1 MTHLAID
8 LGAGSGRV
16 ILGRFGEDDL
26 LLKEAHR
33 FTHPMAVA
41 GGHLRWNA
49 NHILNEIKRG
59 IRQAGALARDLGDP
73 IVSVGVDS
81 WGVDYGLV
89 DAGNRLLED
98 PVCYRDERTS
108 VRMDEVFGEVPRRE
122 IFDRTGIQFLSL
134 NTLYQ
139 LVAHV
144 RADGL
149 PAGTSRLLLIADLF
163 HTLLG
168 GRPCCEHTLATTTQ
182 MVSAATGDWDRE
194 LLARLG
200 LPDAI
205 LPEIVAAGTPLGTLS
220 LSLQRE
226 LDVPAMSIVAPA
238 AHDTASAVVATPL
251 EPGWTFLSSGTWS
264 LLGVEL
270 DQPLITDSAYEHNFT
285 NEAGALGTI
294 RFLKNVAG
302 LWILESCRRQWGQKS
317 PVRDYAVLAQAMTDL
332 GSPVG
337 TIDPDHSRFFNPPDM
352 VAEVQASLRES
363 GRPVPDDE
371 TRMSRVILDSLAW
384 RYREVVGQ
392 IEHATGRPLAGI
404 RIVGGGSRNDYLNQ
418 ATANACGLPVA
429 AGPAEATA
437 LGNLVMQAIAAG
449 RFASLAEARAFID
462 RHVPAARYGPATRA
476 GNPEGSPHR
485 SRTQP

>member
-108 VRMDEVFGEVPRRE
+108 GRMDEVFGEVPRRE

-220 LSLQRE
+220 LSL
-226 LDVPAMSIVAPA
+226 
-238 AHDTASAVVATPL
+238 
-251 EPGWTFLSSGTWS
+251 
-264 LLGVEL
+264 
-270 DQPLITDSAYEHNFT
+270 
-285 NEAGALGTI
+285 
-294 RFLKNVAG
+294 
-302 LWILESCRRQWGQKS
+302 
-317 PVRDYAVLAQAMTDL
+317 
-332 GSPVG
+332 
-337 TIDPDHSRFFNPPDM
+337 
-352 VAEVQASLRES
+352 
-363 GRPVPDDE
+363 
-371 TRMSRVILDSLAW
+371 
-384 RYREVVGQ
+384 
-392 IEHATGRPLAGI
+392 
-404 RIVGGGSRNDYLNQ
+404 
-418 ATANACGLPVA
+418 
-429 AGPAEATA
+429 
-437 LGNLVMQAIAAG
+437 
-449 RFASLAEARAFID
+449 
-462 RHVPAARYGPATRA
+462 
-476 GNPEGSPHR
+476 
-485 SRTQP
+485 